1 MRGRRWT
8 LWRAGARCFPSPARR
23 GSGPG
28 WRRRG
33 PRRCDGRARVSL
45 PLLPSQ
51 GLLHLYAPN
60 AAKCIGQLR
69 RSVLGHA
76 VKTANE
82 AAPLR
87 APTSESSSNHTA
99 PSRSYRA
106 TRCTSKDD
114 SRAASTRR
122 ESQLV
127 GEKRLA
133 SRGPGF
139 KNLSETNHA
148 RPQADA
154 RAPSAPSWRELFAL
168 GIHR

>member
-1 MRGRRWT
+1 MHDVSLRQRVGVVARGGVDAA
-8 LWRAGARCFPSPARR
+8 LAGATVER
-23 GSGPG
+23 GSVG
-28 WRRRG
+28 
-33 PRRCDGRARVSL
+33 L

-87 APTSESSSNHTA
+87 APTSESSSYHTA

-106 TRCTSKDD
+106 MRYTSKDD

-148 RPQADA
+148 RPADA
-154 RAPSAPSWRELFAL
+154 RAPSAPSWRVVCR
-168 GIHR
+168 G